1 MEWIVGTLVVLGF
14 IAIIVRFMP
23 RDEAGGIRLPTIVDN
38 SIGMWALRRLTGRPL
53 WERVDEIG
61 TSGAG
66 QAALAVPARAASAS
80 IGFGDF
86 HPARPVPLPPT
97 QFMATRSRLEALG
110 IRGAGDAQP
119 PGPATSHF
127 VATPIVSSSARR
139 PPQAHP
145 VGPVAAQRRLAALLA
160 ILIVAVL
167 AIVVAVVPRGT
178 SGLSGDVLGETGR
191 PNGSVAGQPSESG
204 AGVLP
209 LEPLSSASSSP
220 APADAGQSS
229 ANPPPAPTA
238 ARTPAPTATPRVT
251 PRPTPRPTATPTLKP
266 KPPAATPSP
275 TSPPVATPTP
285 TPVPTPTPTDPPPTD
300 PPSTSP

>member
-14 IAIIVRFMP
+14 IAIIVRFTP
-23 RDEAGGIRLPTIVDN
+23 HDEAGGIRLPTIVDN

-53 WERVDEIG
+53 WERADEIG

-66 QAALAVPARAASAS
+66 QAALAIPARAASVS

-86 HPARPVPLPPT
+86 RPARPLPVAPT

-110 IRGAGDAQP
+110 IRGAGDARP
-119 PGPATSHF
+119 PGPAKSHF
-127 VATPIVSSSARR
+127 VATPIVSSSAGRR
-139 PPQAHP
+139 PQAHP

-191 PNGSVAGQPSESG
+191 PNGSVAGQPSQSD
-204 AGVLP
+204 AVVLP

-220 APADAGQSS
+220 GSTDGGQSS
-229 ANPPPAPTA
+229 VNPTPAPTV

-251 PRPTPRPTATPTLKP
+251 PRPTPRPTATPKP
-266 KPPAATPSP
+266 KPPAATPTP

-285 TPVPTPTPTDPPPTD
+285 TLVPTPTPTDPPAPSD
-300 PPSTSP
+300 PPSTAP